1 MVYGKEHKI
10 ILQTVM
16 NEGALLEN
24 RVNELIMKLFDH
36 NNTTKILR
44 EINAK
49 LQPLYMTIKCINC
62 EVTGQLYWIFVNTV
76 EDKTTSLQS
85 EFSQAE
91 LSLLRSV
98 FSEIVT
104 SNSHCISSTFCL
116 NLCSSLNQKLTKT
129 SAEEFLHEM
138 VIRKWLCSKG
148 GKYYMGV
155 RSIAELLQ
163 YFKDTYEE
171 KFKICSLCKQELLY
185 GQKCNNCNA
194 VTHIHCLENC
204 TRTDGLG
211 CPSCHQPMP
220 ELSHNQSDYANCT
233 MDVDIENVLQEVE
246 MTEFSQVKG

>member
-148 GKYYMGV
+148 
-155 RSIAELLQ
+155 
-163 YFKDTYEE
+163 
-171 KFKICSLCKQELLY
+171 
-185 GQKCNNCNA
+185 QKCNNCNA